1 LFFLAGAKTLNIST
15 LQPLGWNH
23 FFLQQTDTQT
33 FEKLQSNELL
43 IFRISAIH
51 RSVIKGLGSN
61 WPEGEV
67 ELLCPAYFQSV
78 SEFFCVGDWVIT
90 ERANEHFRIFKVLE
104 AKNQLERLSNHK
116 RQLMAAN
123 LDYLFI
129 VTSANSD
136 FNIKRLE
143 RYLAMAYECQ
153 IEPVIVLNKIDLT
166 DDVDGFLDQ
175 IRSLSVHNLAGVS
188 VLKPDSLSSLSHFLI
203 PTATIAMVGSSGVG
217 KSSLVNA
224 LFTHAQK
231 KQSDI
236 QSVSEIREDD
246 DKGKHTTTS
255 RQLIIN
261 EQGVLFIDTP
271 GIRELKLLN
280 AQEGI
285 EQTFD
290 DIIRLAKECK
300 FTNCTHQTEPSC
312 QVLQALESGILPLY
326 HWQNYQKL
334 LKEDAYNARSAQG
347 AYAQK
352 QHQKTFSK
360 KVFREKMKHRENKGN
375 NK

>member
-1 LFFLAGAKTLNIST
+1 MNIST
-15 LQPLGWNH
+15 LQPLDWNH

-67 ELLCPAYFQSV
+67 ELLCPEYFQPI
-78 SEFFCVGDWVIT
+78 SEFFCVGDWVIA
-90 ERANEHFRIFKVLE
+90 ERTNEHFRIFKVLE

-129 VTSANSD
+129 VTSANSN

-166 DDVDGFLDQ
+166 DNVDGFLDQ
-175 IRSLSVHNLAGVS
+175 IRSLSVHNLAAVS
-188 VLKPDSLSSLSHFLI
+188 VLEPDSLLSLSHFLI

-217 KSSLVNA
+217 KSSLVDA
-224 LFTHAQK
+224 LFTHVQK

-236 QSVSEIREDD
+236 QPVREIREDD

-271 GIRELKLLN
+271 GIRELQLLN

-285 EQTFD
+285 KQTFD
-290 DIIRLAKECK
+290 DIIRLAQECK
-300 FTNCTHQTEPSC
+300 FTNCTHQTEPGC
-312 QVLQALESGILPLY
+312 QVLQALEGGILPLY
-326 HWQNYQKL
+326 HWQNHQKL
-334 LKEDAYNARSAQG
+334 LKEDAFNARSAQG

-360 KVFREKMKHRENKGN
+360 KIFREQMKYRENKGN
-375 NK
+375 KK